1 LNIYNTSSLG
11 KYFIFQTILNMPYEL
26 KTKLSDAD
34 VSDFLNT
41 IEDIQKREDS
51 FKLLDIFSRLS
62 WEDAKMWWSAIIGFW
77 TYHYQYASGQEWD
90 WMRTGFSPR
99 KTALT
104 IYIMPGYQFDEMEN
118 LLSKLGKYK
127 TGRSCLYIKKLA
139 DIDLQILEEI
149 IKFGLDDMKKKY
161 PTKN

>member
-1 LNIYNTSSLG
+1 
-11 KYFIFQTILNMPYEL
+11 
-26 KTKLSDAD
+26 
-34 VSDFLNT
+34 
-41 IEDIQKREDS
+41 
-51 FKLLDIFSRLS
+51 
-62 WEDAKMWWSAIIGFW
+62 
-77 TYHYQYASGQEWD
+77 
-90 WMRTGFSPR
+90 MRTGFSPR

>member
-1 LNIYNTSSLG
+1 
-11 KYFIFQTILNMPYEL
+11 MAYEL
-26 KTKLSDAD
+26 KTQLNDANIK
-34 VSDFLNT
+34 DFLDT
-41 IEDIQKREDS
+41 VEDKQKREDS
-51 FKLLDIFSRLS
+51 FQLLDIFTRLS
-62 WEDAKMWWSAIIGFW
+62 WEEAKMWWNAIIGFW